1 MQFERPHHQRIAHVL
16 QALNG
21 DTLRQHGCLFGGGTC
36 IALRHGEYRES
47 VDIDFLVSDAAGYRE
62 LRQLFTGPD
71 GLAAITH
78 AHAQPLEALR
88 EIRAD
93 QYGIRTQVQMDGQP
107 IKLEIVREARI
118 ALEPPVADDTLCGV
132 STLTRLDLATSKLLA
147 NSDRQADDGVF
158 SRDVIDLAM
167 MGLPLPAYAPRW
179 PRRRGLWPLG
189 GARPGQ
195 GNRPAADPHRLAGA
209 LHAGH
214 GDADAQGGVV
224 AKGARPAA
232 RSARGWKRLTSP
244 MRRRKPH
251 HHVYVVELSKDVLSE
266 PRFRKNNPG
275 YVEGKP
281 CVYVGMTGPGPGC
294 AV

>member
-62 LRQLFTGPD
+62 LRQLLTGPH

-118 ALEPPVADDTLCGV
+118 ALEPPVADDTVCGV
-132 STLTRLDLATSKLLA
+132 STLTRLDLAASKLLA

-167 MGLPLPAYAPRW
+167 MGLPLPALRAALAKAAEAYGPSVARDLGKASDRLQTRTGWLERCMQAMAMQMPKAVLWQKVRAL
-179 PRRRGLWPLG
+179 RR
-189 GARPGQ
+189 
-195 GNRPAADPHRLAGA
+195 
-209 LHAGH
+209 
-214 GDADAQGGVV
+214 VV
-224 AKGARPAA
+224 PK
-232 RSARGWKRLTSP
+232 
-244 MRRRKPH
+244 
-251 HHVYVVELSKDVLSE
+251 V
-266 PRFRKNNPG
+266 
-275 YVEGKP
+275 
-281 CVYVGMTGPGPGC
+281 
-294 AV
+294 